1 MGTGKVFITGLIGN
15 DYNSDGSIAEIGVEL
30 IDVME
35 QVSAL
40 GEVDQIDFE
49 INSQGGSVDVGKDIR
64 DFIATVPNAWTIAK
78 EMCASIAT
86 VIHTAVPLQNRLIE
100 EGTKY
105 MIHNPWG
112 TVSGDGDAVANYA
125 DQLQAVE
132 KDLETHYSKAT
143 GTPKDALSVFMKNET
158 YLSNEQCLS
167 FNFACEII
175 PKATLRAVAKLQTV
189 NNNKMTDK
197 NTAYKSRIS
206 AAMAVLNGNA
216 TAAPVVN
223 RTNVK
228 AAMIETDNGVLETP
242 FDDILEDDTAMIGE
256 VAAEN
261 GNYTITEGTYNYQG
275 QTLTVGDII
284 TVTDGMISAVE
295 ITVTDDAEALAA
307 LKAKFETMEAE
318 NVALKASEA
327 AAKAETEAIVSD
339 IEARAGIAST
349 FVAPKA
355 QAQFKKSAPV
365 VQGVTRSSMADR
377 KASYKKK

>member
-15 DYNSDGSIAEIGVEL
+15 DYNSDGSIAEKGVEL

-40 GEVDQIDFE
+40 GEVEQINFE

>member
-1 MGTGKVFITGLIGN
+1 MGIGTVYITGLIGN
-15 DYNSDGSIAEIGVEL
+15 DYNSDGSISEKGVEL

-40 GEVDQIDFE
+40 GEVDQINFE

-125 DQLQAVE
+125 EQLQDVE

-158 YLSNEQCLS
+158 FLSNEQCLS

-175 PKATLRAVAKLQTV
+175 PKATLRAVAKLQTSNKNIMK
-189 NNNKMTDK
+189 NNIPYGERIK
-197 NTAYKSRIS
+197 N
-206 AAMAVLNGNA
+206 AMAALGGHPI
-216 TAAPVVN
+216 AAPASA
-223 RTNVK
+223 RTNAK

-242 FDDILEDDTAMIGE
+242 FDDVLEDDTAMIDG
-256 VAAEN
+256 VAAN
-261 GNYTITEGTYNYQG
+261 GTFTITAGEYAGPDG
-275 QTLTVGDII
+275 EMLVVGDMI
-284 TVTDGMISAVE
+284 TVTEGVIVSFE
-295 ITVTDDAEALAA
+295 KTVTDDAEALAA

-339 IEARAGIAST
+339 IEAKAGIGSNYT
-349 FVAPKA
+349 PPKA
-355 QAQFKKSAPV
+355 AAQFPNRSTQTAQV
-365 VQGVTRSSMADR
+365 VTRSSMADR